1 MVPVQLKKLLNKMDN
16 IVLTK
21 SHNILTSNSYV
32 FDGNVVKDN
41 HISFEANDNQNVSII
56 FINIKGELDI
66 NFVIKDNA
74 NVKYSFLQV
83 DPISLTLKGDIKER
97 AKLTVYYADFTKNN
111 VKLVTDINL
120 VGLESECIWNL
131 ASLASNSDNKEFD
144 VSMYL
149 RNLKTVAHINNY
161 GVARDESK
169 LFFSGICH
177 IINGAHE
184 SKAHQNSK
192 IMVFDEKSDAIA
204 KPILKIDDNDIEASH
219 AAVVGKI
226 SDDHMF
232 YLTSKG
238 LSEAEARELITYGYL
253 KPILNGF
260 EDEKLQERISSLIE
274 GGI

>member
-1 MVPVQLKKLLNKMDN
+1 MQLKKQLNKMEN
-16 IVLTK
+16 IVLTNSK
-21 SHNILTSNSYV
+21 NNLTSNSYV

-41 HISFEANDNQNVSII
+41 HVSFEINENQNVSII
-56 FINIKGELDI
+56 FINIKNELDV
-66 NFVIKDNA
+66 NFDIA
-74 NVKYSFLQV
+74 NNSIVKFSFLQV
-83 DPISLTLKGDIKER
+83 DPVNLSLKGDIKDH
-97 AKLTVYYADFTKNN
+97 ANLICYYADFTKGN

-120 VGLESECIWNL
+120 VGLEAECTWNL
-131 ASLASNSDNKEFD
+131 ASLTSNKDNKEFD

-192 IMVFDEKSDAIA
+192 IMVFDEHSDAVA

-238 LSEAEARELITYGYL
+238 LSENEARELITYGYL

-260 EDEKLQERISSLIE
+260 DDEKLQERISSLIE

>member
-1 MVPVQLKKLLNKMDN
+1 MEN

-21 SHNILTSNSYV
+21 SQNNLTSNNYV
-32 FDGNVVKDN
+32 FDGNKTNFNEVSFVV
-41 HISFEANDNQNVSII
+41 NDNQNVSIVFLNLKKVLNI
-56 FINIKGELDI
+56 SFDIAKDATVKFSFFQLEPISINIKGNINNNSEL
-66 NFVIKDNA
+66 
-74 NVKYSFLQV
+74 
-83 DPISLTLKGDIKER
+83 IS
-97 AKLTVYYADFTKNN
+97 YFADFTNGN
-111 VKLVTDINL
+111 VNLATDIKLN
-120 VGLESECIWNL
+120 GKEARCYWNL
-131 ASLASNSDNKEFD
+131 ASLASKKDDKSFD
-144 VSMYL
+144 VSIYQN
-149 RNLKTVAHINNY
+149 NLKTSAYINNY

-169 LFFSGICH
+169 LLFSGICH

-238 LSEAEARELITYGYL
+238 LSESEAKELITYGYL

-260 EDEKLQERISSLIE
+260 DDKNLQEEISKYIE
-274 GGI
+274 RGL

>member
-1 MVPVQLKKLLNKMDN
+1 MFPVLAALLVILK
-16 IVLTK
+16 
-21 SHNILTSNSYV
+21 SQ
-32 FDGNVVKDN
+32 VVGRVN
-41 HISFEANDNQNVSII
+41 
-56 FINIKGELDI
+56 L
-66 NFVIKDNA
+66 
-74 NVKYSFLQV
+74 Y
-83 DPISLTLKGDIKER
+83 
-97 AKLTVYYADFTKNN
+97 
-111 VKLVTDINL
+111 KLVAMSFGATQKSSPSVDVIL
-120 VGLESECIWNL
+120 IELHKDDPSP
-131 ASLASNSDNKEFD
+131 EFD

-149 RNLKTVAHINNY
+149 MNLKTVAHINNY
-161 GVARDESK
+161 GVTRDESK

-192 IMVFDEKSDAIA
+192 IMVFDEHSDAVA

-238 LSEAEARELITYGYL
+238 LSENEARELITYGYL

-260 EDEKLQERISSLIE
+260 DDEKLQERISSLIE

>member
-1 MVPVQLKKLLNKMDN
+1 MEN

-21 SHNILTSNSYV
+21 SNNILTSNSYI
-32 FDGNVVKDN
+32 FDGSVVKDTN
-41 HISFEANDNQNVSII
+41 VNFVINSKEVVSII
-56 FINIKGELDI
+56 FLNLSRDININFDI
-66 NFVIKDNA
+66 KSEASAKF
-74 NVKYSFLQV
+74 SFLQL
-83 DPISLTLKGDIKER
+83 DPTSISIKGNIEEYAHLTC
-97 AKLTVYYADFTKNN
+97 YYADFTKGD

-120 VGLESECIWNL
+120 VGKESECIWNL
-131 ASLASNSDNKEFD
+131 ASLTSNKDNKEFD
-144 VSMYL
+144 VSIYL
-149 RNLKTVAHINNY
+149 KSLKTSCHINNY
-161 GVARDESK
+161 GVARDESR
-169 LFFSGICH
+169 LYFSGICH
-177 IINGAHE
+177 IENGCHE

-192 IMVFDEKSDAIA
+192 IMVFDEHSDAVA

-260 EDEKLQERISSLIE
+260 DDEKLQEKIASMIE
-274 GGI
+274 GGF